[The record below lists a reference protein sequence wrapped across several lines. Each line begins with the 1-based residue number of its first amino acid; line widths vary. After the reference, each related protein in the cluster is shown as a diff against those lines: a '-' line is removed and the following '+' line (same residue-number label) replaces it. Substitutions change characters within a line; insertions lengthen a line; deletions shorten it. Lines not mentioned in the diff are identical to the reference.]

1 MSDVK
6 SVTVDFWEEMARP
19 LSSAHRATRPA
30 WAERVLAAV
39 GISGQVYE
47 SVKSSA

>member
-1 MSDVK
+1 VSDVK

-19 LSSAHRATRPA
+19 LSFAHAATRSA

-39 GISGQVYE
+39 GMSGEVYE